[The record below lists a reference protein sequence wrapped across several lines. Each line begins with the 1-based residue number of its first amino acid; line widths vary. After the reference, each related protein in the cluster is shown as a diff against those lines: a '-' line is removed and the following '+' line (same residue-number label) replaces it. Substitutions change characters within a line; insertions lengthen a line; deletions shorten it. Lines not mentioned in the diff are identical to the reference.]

1 MASSELPPQ
10 VPKER
15 SFIQRERKQ
24 GKAFQNILTPPGR
37 VPLHRNDEHNLLCM
51 HAKTVGILDKKYEF
65 SSTTR
70 MLLIRFKFRGI
81 KNHYEA
87 EQVLSTAKRRIPPSG
102 VKNYVNTRI

>member
-1 MASSELPPQ
+1 M
-10 VPKER
+10 PKER

-24 GKAFQNILTPPGR
+24 GKAFQNILTPCP
-37 VPLHRNDEHNLLCM
+37 PLHRNDEHNLLCM
-51 HAKTVGILDKKYEF
+51 HAKSVGILDKKYEF

-70 MLLIRFKFRGI
+70 ILLIRLKFRGI

-87 EQVLSTAKRRIPPSG
+87 EQVLSTAKRRISPSG